1 LFKRIKTNRS
11 TFPIRTN
18 LAGLRLSFTTAIA
31 LLMSAAMPGAQA
43 APAPAKTI
51 SDAPLIFY
59 VAKGAPHIC
68 GPGCSE
74 WIAVEGSFGVGAAAQ
89 FRALLS
95 RLGKQKLPVFF
106 HSPGG
111 LVEEALTIGRLMR
124 EKGMTSGVGRT
135 VPEGCSDEK
144 RKKECD
150 DLKKSGKTLDG
161 DLLTSAG
168 LCSSAC
174 VYALLGG
181 KTRVVSPGARIGV
194 HAVRS
199 VNIANKQVKMV
210 DLTNKSAEQQR
221 ADRKRYREKL
231 RTYVREMGTNV
242 QLVDVAEDV
251 PHEKIH
257 YLTRNQIAELNI
269 DRSTFTET
277 PWKFVEGPSI
287 APAMSKFFME
297 ARGQEKTEFPASYIR
312 LGCGN
317 SGKATVLYSRGMT
330 SGETNKWQIKL
341 LVGDDGLQVAST
353 GVRQYDWIENERS
366 FDVRFAVTDFSRL
379 RVSGDVLEIVE
390 TSWALPAPYAHI
402 VRLSTQGWGEAL
414 GRLREKCMN
423 PDGFSDRGTRG

>member
-1 LFKRIKTNRS
+1 LFDRIEINRS
-11 TFPIRTN
+11 PFPIRTN
-18 LAGLRLSFTTAIA
+18 LAGLLFSFATAIA
-31 LLMSAAMPGAQA
+31 LLTTVAIQAQA
-43 APAPAKTI
+43 APAPDKTI
-51 SDAPLIFY
+51 STVPMTFFIAR
-59 VAKGAPHIC
+59 GATNSC

-74 WIAVEGSFGVGAAAQ
+74 WIVVEGDFGVGSAAQ

-95 RLGKQKLPVFF
+95 HLGKQKLPVFF

-135 VPEGCSDEK
+135 IPEGCLDEK

-150 DLKKSGKTLDG
+150 DLKKSGKKLDA

-168 LCSSAC
+168 RCSSAC

-181 KTRVVSPGARIGV
+181 KTRIVPPGARVGV
-194 HAVRS
+194 HAARS

-210 DLTNKSAEQQR
+210 DVTKKSAAQQK
-221 ADRKRYREKL
+221 ADRQRYQEKL

-242 QLVDVAEDV
+242 QLVDVAQGV

-257 YLTRNQIAELNI
+257 YLTRNQIAELGI
-269 DRSTFTET
+269 DRSTFAET

-287 APAMSKFFME
+287 APAISKFFME
-297 ARGQEKTEFPASYIR
+297 ARGQEKTEFPASYLR
-312 LGCGN
+312 LACGN
-317 SGKATVLYSRGMT
+317 SGKATVFYSRGMT

-341 LVGDDGLQVAST
+341 LVGDDGLQVLST
-353 GVRQYDWIENERS
+353 GVRQFDWIENERS
-366 FDVRFAVTDFSRL
+366 FDVRFAVTDFSHL

-390 TSWALPAPYAHI
+390 TSWEQPAPYAHI
-402 VRLSTQGWGEAL
+402 VRVSAQGWGEAL

-423 PDGFSDRGTRG
+423 PDGISDRGTRG

>member
-1 LFKRIKTNRS
+1 MDRS

-18 LAGLRLSFTTAIA
+18 LAGLRVPFMTATVLLTTVAVQ
-31 LLMSAAMPGAQA
+31 AQA
-43 APAPAKTI
+43 APAPAK
-51 SDAPLIFY
+51 A
-59 VAKGAPHIC
+59 VAAVPMTFFIARGAPNIC

-74 WIAVEGSFGVGAAAQ
+74 WIVGEGDFGVGSAAQ

-124 EKGMTSGVGRT
+124 EKGMISGVGRT
-135 VPEGCSDEK
+135 KPEGCSDEK
-144 RKKECD
+144 QKKECD
-150 DLKKSGKTLDG
+150 ELKKSGKKLDA

-168 LCSSAC
+168 GCSSAC

-181 KTRVVSPGARIGV
+181 KTRMVSPGARIGV
-194 HAVRS
+194 HAAQS

-210 DLTNKSAEQQR
+210 DVTKKSAERQR
-221 ADRKRYREKL
+221 ADRQRFREKL
-231 RTYVREMGTNV
+231 RIYVREMGTNV
-242 QLVDVAEDV
+242 QLVDVAEGV

-257 YLTRNQIAELNI
+257 YLTRNQIAELGV

-297 ARGQEKTEFPASYIR
+297 ARGQEKTEFPASYLR
-312 LGCGN
+312 LACGN
-317 SGKATVLYSRGMT
+317 SGKATVFYSRGMT
-330 SGETNKWQIKL
+330 SGETDKWQIKL
-341 LVGDDGLQVAST
+341 LVGDDGLQVFST

-366 FDVRFAVTDFSRL
+366 FDVRFAAADFSQL

-390 TSWALPAPYAHI
+390 TSWAPPAPYAHI
-402 VRLSTQGWGEAL
+402 VRVSAQGWGEAL

-423 PDGFSDRGTRG
+423 PNGISDRGTRG